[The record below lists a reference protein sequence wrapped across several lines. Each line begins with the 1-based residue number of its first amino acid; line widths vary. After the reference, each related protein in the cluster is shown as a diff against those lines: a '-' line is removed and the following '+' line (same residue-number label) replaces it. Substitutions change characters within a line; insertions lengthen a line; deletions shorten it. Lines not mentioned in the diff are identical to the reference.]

1 MRRSVALLVVPALA
15 SVVAWPVHAKSWR
28 KTSAALET
36 VLRKELD
43 LTQTQAE
50 LHRAL
55 TILDRERSSLEYTST
70 VLDHAGKERMRK
82 LAAYRSV
89 RVEREQTAR
98 DRGRS
103 LYKLARGGVA
113 RLAFEGLQR
122 DAQADSSA
130 RIVRGRMLRFL
141 VQHDLEELAIHR
153 RAEDRASGELV
164 AASRELQSLSAMSTV
179 QTMQGQVLVRAQEAL
194 DPELR
199 STIRKRRRVA
209 RRADDKANR
218 ANRALLSMVK
228 SNWRELRSLRGLDG
242 AASLVRPVRGK
253 AVGVFGEY
261 EDKVLRLPMV
271 RNGVELAVRRNERV
285 RAMADGRVVLVT
297 KLPGY
302 EDVVVIDHGGGQ
314 YTLTAR
320 LWDIGVEEGQEVEG
334 GELLGRVA
342 SKTLDDGLGST
353 VYIELRHGEKPVDPT
368 AYLKRARP
376 DDE

>member
-1 MRRSVALLVVPALA
+1 MRRSVALLIVPALA
-15 SVVAWPVHAKSWR
+15 LLAAWPVHAKPWR

-36 VLRKELD
+36 VLRKELG

-55 TILDRERSSLEYTST
+55 TILDRERSSLEYTTT
-70 VLDHAGKERMRK
+70 VLDHAGKESMRK
-82 LAAYRSV
+82 LVAYRSV
-89 RVEREQTAR
+89 RVGREQAAR

-113 RLAFEGLQR
+113 RLAFEGL
-122 DAQADSSA
+122 DKEAETDSSA

-153 RAEDRASGELV
+153 RAELRASGELV
-164 AASRELQSLSAMSTV
+164 AASRELQSLAAITTV
-179 QTMQGQVLVRAQEAL
+179 QTMQEQVLAGAQEAL

-199 STIRKRRRVA
+199 NTIRKRRRVA

-253 AVGVFGEY
+253 AVGQFGEY

-285 RAMADGRVVLVT
+285 KAMADGRVVLVT

-320 LWDIGVEEGQEVEG
+320 VWEIEVAEGDEIEAGDVIA
-334 GELLGRVA
+334 RAAPKSV
-342 SKTLDDGLGST
+342 DDGLGRT
-353 VYIELRHGEKPVDPT
+353 IYVELRHGEKPIDPT
-368 AYLKRARP
+368 PYLRRSRR
-376 DDE
+376 

>member
-1 MRRSVALLVVPALA
+1 MRRLTALLVVPALA
-15 SVVAWPVHAKSWR
+15 FVIAWPVHAKSWR
-28 KTSAALET
+28 KTSATLET
-36 VLRKELD
+36 VLRKELG

-70 VLDHAGKERMRK
+70 VLDHAGKESMRK
-82 LAAYRSV
+82 LAAYRAV

-98 DRGRS
+98 DRGRA

-122 DAQADSSA
+122 DTESTGSE

-179 QTMQGQVLVRAQEAL
+179 QTMQGQVLVRAQDAL
-194 DPELR
+194 DPQLR
-199 STIRKRRRVA
+199 KTIRKRRRVA

-242 AASLVRPVRGK
+242 ASSLVRPVRGK

-320 LWDIGVEEGQEVEG
+320 VWEISVAEGDEIEAGAVIA
-334 GELLGRVA
+334 RAAPKSV
-342 SKTLDDGLGST
+342 DDGLGRT
-353 VYIELRHGEKPVDPT
+353 IYVELRHGEKPIDPT
-368 AYLKRARP
+368 PYLKRSRRSK
-376 DDE
+376 